1 MYFHFQKRYVCASA
15 GLLFWMLFCC
25 FQVPVS
31 VHAADHSPSEEMLAA
46 HSAHLS
52 DITDSL
58 ELMTDQTEEMNRLL
72 AEAQLHES
80 RQYQLIKLRI
90 QWLYETGYTSLLE
103 QLLSASDFPDFL
115 NRSELIHTLIKYDRE
130 QLKDLSRLRSS
141 IEEDAALLLQQCD
154 LLRNSRETLSMKY
167 EELLSLLDG
176 QSDSE
181 IPSAVLETSSRIS
194 DLIARADS
202 QIETGRQTAN
212 QADTVL
218 PPSSPDSD
226 GLRKPESSVSP
237 DGSEKETDNTE
248 NSGAN
253 TDITDT
259 ADGEDIEDE
268 SDEIAPPPFAPPPS
282 FSVSASESRLLAA
295 LIQCEAGTEDYD
307 AMTALT
313 SCILNRVSS
322 PLFPA
327 TIRGVIESEPL
338 FSSVSDGKL
347 DALLAGEIHPAC
359 QNAVCDAI
367 SGANP
372 IGSCL
377 YFSPS
382 SQPVPGICFGRFTF
396 Y

>member
-1 MYFHFQKRYVCASA
+1 MYFHFQKRYASA
-15 GLLFWMLFCC
+15 GLLFLMFCC
-25 FQVPVS
+25 CFSSPVS
-31 VHAADHSPSEEMLAA
+31 AHAADNSPSQEMLAA

-72 AEAQLHES
+72 TEAQIRES
-80 RQYQLIKLRI
+80 RQYQMMRLRI

-115 NRSELIHTLIKYDRE
+115 NRSELIHMLLKYDRE
-130 QLKDLSRLRSS
+130 QLKELSRLRSS

-154 LLRNSRETLSMKY
+154 LLQSSREILSLKY
-167 EELLSLLDG
+167 EELLSLQDE

-194 DLIARADS
+194 ELIARADS
-202 QIETGRQTAN
+202 QIETGRQTAT

-218 PPSSPDSD
+218 PPASSNSD
-226 GLRKPESSVSP
+226 ELRDPELSVPP
-237 DGSEKETDNTE
+237 DGSNKEADEAE
-248 NSGAN
+248 NSGTD

-259 ADGEDIEDE
+259 ADGESIEDE

-282 FSVSASESRLLAA
+282 FSVSASESLLLAA

-322 PLFPA
+322 PLFPD

-338 FSSVSDGKL
+338 FSSVSDGKM
-347 DALLAGEIHPAC
+347 DALLAGEIHPLC

-367 SGANP
+367 SGMNP
-372 IGSCL
+372 IGTCL
-377 YFSPS
+377 YFSPA
-382 SQPVPGICFGRFTF
+382 SQPVSGICFGRFTF

>member
-1 MYFHFQKRYVCASA
+1 MYFHFQKRYVSASA
-15 GLLFWMLFCC
+15 GLLFLMLCCC
-25 FQVPVS
+25 FLTPVS
-31 VHAADHSPSEEMLAA
+31 VHAADASLSEEMLAA

-58 ELMTDQTEEMNRLL
+58 ELMTDQTEEMNLLL
-72 AEAQLHES
+72 AEAQIHES
-80 RQYQLIKLRI
+80 RQYRLMKLRI

-130 QLKDLSRLRSS
+130 QLKELSRLRSS

-154 LLRNSRETLSMKY
+154 LLRNSREILSLKY

-194 DLIARADS
+194 NLIARADS
-202 QIETGRQTAN
+202 QIETGRQTAA

-218 PPSSPDSD
+218 SPDHLDSD
-226 GLRKPESSVSP
+226 GLREPDLSVSL
-237 DGSEKETDNTE
+237 DGSDKETENLE
-248 NSGAN
+248 NSG
-253 TDITDT
+253 TDTNITDT

-282 FSVSASESRLLAA
+282 FSVSASESLLLAA

-347 DALLAGEIHPAC
+347 DALLAGEVHPTC
-359 QNAVCDAI
+359 QSAVCDAI
-367 SGANP
+367 SGVNP

-382 SQPVPGICFGRFTF
+382 SQSVPGIRFGRFTF

>member
-25 FQVPVS
+25 FQAPVS

-80 RQYQLIKLRI
+80 RQYQLMKLRI

-202 QIETGRQTAN
+202 QIGTGRQTAN